1 MMALGKFGLEHLPL
15 ALGDSRQMTL
25 PYSSATSGSRAIDET
40 QRILRDFGCTKFAT
54 GEDFET
60 GELFLQ
66 FEHRGRLIHMKASGK
81 GYAAAWL
88 KENPWSSRR
97 KGSRADWEAKA
108 LKIGSIAICSILRDW
123 VKGQVTAIEVG
134 MFTFEGA
141 FLSHMMLPS
150 GISVIEH
157 VQQEKLLPSPTQH

>member
-1 MMALGKFGLEHLPL
+1 
-15 ALGDSRQMTL
+15 MTL
-25 PYSSATSGSRAIDET
+25 PYSSAKSGSKAIVEI
-40 QRILRDFGCTKFAT
+40 QKMLKKFGCNKFAS

-60 GELFLQ
+60 GELFIQ
-66 FEHRGRLIHMKASGK
+66 FEHLGRMVNMKANGK

-88 KENPWSSRR
+88 KENPWTRR
-97 KGSRADWEAKA
+97 RQLTKAQWESKA
-108 LKIGSIAICSILRDW
+108 LEIGSIAVCSILRDW

-157 VQQEKLLPSPTQH
+157 IEQQQLLAPPTEH

>member
-1 MMALGKFGLEHLPL
+1 MA
-15 ALGDSRQMTL
+15 L
-25 PYSSATSGSRAIDET
+25 PYSHATSGTKAIEEI
-40 QRILRDFGCTKFAT
+40 QKMLKQFGCTKFAT

-60 GELFLQ
+60 GELFIQ
-66 FEHRGRLIHMKASGK
+66 FEHLSRMVNMRASGK

-88 KENPWSSRR
+88 KENPWTHKRQTNR
-97 KGSRADWEAKA
+97 QQWEAKA
-108 LKIGSIAICSILRDW
+108 LEIGSIAVCSILRDW

-157 VQQEKLLPSPTQH
+157 IEQQQLLAPPTEH

>member
-1 MMALGKFGLEHLPL
+1 
-15 ALGDSRQMTL
+15 MTL
-25 PYSSATSGSRAIDET
+25 PYSSARSGQNAIAEI
-40 QRILRDFGCTKFAT
+40 QKMLKKFGCTKFAT

-60 GELFLQ
+60 GELFIQ
-66 FEHRGRLIHMKASGK
+66 FEHFGRMVNMKASGR

-88 KENPWSSRR
+88 KENPWSHRR
-97 KGSRADWEAKA
+97 KLTKQEHESRALE
-108 LKIGSIAICSILRDW
+108 IGSIAVCSILRDW

-150 GISVIEH
+150 GLSVIEYIEE
-157 VQQEKLLPSPTQH
+157 QKLLEPPKH

>member
-1 MMALGKFGLEHLPL
+1 
-15 ALGDSRQMTL
+15 MTL
-25 PYSSATSGSRAIDET
+25 PYSNARSGSKAIAEI
-40 QRILRDFGCTKFAT
+40 QKMLKKFGCTKFAT

-60 GELFLQ
+60 GELFIQ
-66 FEHRGRLIHMKASGK
+66 FEHHGRMVNMKASGR

-88 KENPWSSRR
+88 KENPWTYRR
-97 KGSRADWEAKA
+97 QATKTQYEARALE
-108 LKIGSIAICSILRDW
+108 IGSIAVCSILRDW

-157 VQQEKLLPSPTQH
+157 IEQQQLLAPPTEH